1 MISLKKNTNKSRNNQ
16 TYKKHEKIYKNNE
29 NEDKE
34 DYKRNT
40 TKKNIKL
47 NFFKK
52 NSSNISLKNAN
63 MSKNEE
69 IQLKCFL
76 KDIPDFFQ
84 KDNCTKNIYFGM
96 NKSFDKFPIIMF

>member
-1 MISLKKNTNKSRNNQ
+1 MKSEG
-16 TYKKHEKIYKNNE
+16 KPI
-29 NEDKE
+29 
-34 DYKRNT
+34 KR
-40 TKKNIKL
+40 
-47 NFFKK
+47 FKK
-52 NSSNISLKNAN
+52 YLDNIDSNISLKNAN

-96 NKSFDKFPIIMF
+96 NKKKMFQNNALFTDYK